1 MTLPEYEADSKEYQ
15 DYLAAK
21 KAYDE
26 AYAKY
31 LEEKAAYDN
40 VTLPEYEADSKAYQ
54 DYLAAKK
61 VYDEAYAKYLEEK
74 AAYDNVTLP
83 EYEADSKAY
92 QDYLIAKQA
101 YDKAHAKYLE
111 EKFKYENE
119 TKPKYDQLV
128 EENTI
133 YDGVTEYNKDIED
146 KNIDIDNQNAALED
160 DVSAEDVDSITDA
173 GTINA
178 GVEVDETT
186 MNTLKTYDALV
197 KAQGDLEIAA
207 AALENHEGKDAE
219 LGSEA
224 YNQYLEAV
232 KIYNQNVQ
240 EHNALITAYNEAVK
254 TYNDAVKAFN
264 DKQDANA
271 GTSTSTGSQTGT
283 GTADWGNVNIK
294 NKYLNHI
301 DVKYT
306 AAVAKDKTVDA
317 DGSETSNESATQYTV
332 VGVYVDEAAAK
343 AHEEAKKNP
352 RYNEEKDGIKY
363 YGVSY
368 KNNDESSTQTHS
380 IQKDAANHEFGNPSH
395 TGAWMNPGEGH
406 ISFYM
411 TLQNGT
417 TTQGIQVTMDAN
429 SVYPDG
435 TYYHAASDD
444 RLDLYVDSNG
454 HKLQTVTIDGVEYY
468 DISGQSVFVIS
479 ALTCDGMT
487 EKGHWEG
494 YGMNRKWVVD
504 SLTPNGLDLV
514 VNVETLISIT
524 QANHA
529 QNIKYL
535 DLELGKTAQAEE
547 PADPGEAPVAPTFDK
562 EEPDVVKNPGEA
574 PEAPTFDKEEPDVV
588 KNPGEAPEAPTFD
601 KEEPD
606 VVKNPGEAP
615 EAPTFDETEPDPV
628 KNPGEAPEAPTF
640 DEKEPDAVKDPGKAP
655 EAPIFDKEEPGVVKN
670 PGEAPEAP
678 TFDEKEPDA
687 VKDPGKAPEAPTFDE
702 IEPDPVEKP
711 GDEPIN
717 PGSFNQTE
725 PEAPKPADR
734 LDHAEKLEKLEEKKI
749 FEVVEPTPD
758 PEPQPNPNPH
768 PQIRIHNN
776 GLVEIDDEEV
786 PLADAPKTGDLSTLL
801 LAMSMGS
808 AGGMAML
815 NRKKKEEE

>member
-26 AYAKY
+26 AYTKY
-31 LEEKAAYDN
+31 LEEKA
-40 VTLPEYEADSKAYQ
+40 
-54 DYLAAKK
+54 
-61 VYDEAYAKYLEEK
+61 
-74 AAYDNVTLP
+74 
-83 EYEADSKAY
+83 
-92 QDYLIAKQA
+92 
-101 YDKAHAKYLE
+101 
-111 EKFKYENE
+111 KYENE
-119 TKPKYDQLV
+119 IKPKYDQLV

-133 YDGVTEYNKDIED
+133 YDGVTKYNKEIED
-146 KNIDIDNQNAALED
+146 KNTNIDNQNTALED
-160 DVSAEDVDSITDA
+160 DVSAEDVDSITNV
-173 GTINA
+173 GGINA
-178 GVEVDETT
+178 GVKVDETT

-207 AALENHEGKDAE
+207 AALENHEGKKAA
-219 LGSEA
+219 LGTEA

-232 KIYNQNVQ
+232 KTYNEDVQ
-240 EHNALITAYNEAVK
+240 KHNALVTAYNEAVK
-254 TYNDAVKAFN
+254 TYNDAVKSFN
-264 DKQDANA
+264 DEQDANA
-271 GTSTSTGSQTGT
+271 GTSSTTGSQTGT
-283 GTADWGNVNIK
+283 GTADWGNVDIK

-317 DGSETSNESATQYTV
+317 DGAETSNESATRHTV
-332 VGVYVDEAAAK
+332 VGVYIDEAAAK
-343 AHEEAKKNP
+343 VHEEAKKNP
-352 RYNEEKDGIKY
+352 RYNEDKDGIKY

-368 KNNDESSTQTHS
+368 KNNDESNTQTHS
-380 IQKDAANHEFGNPSH
+380 IQKDAGNHEFGNPSH
-395 TGAWMNPGEGH
+395 TGAWMNPGEGY

-411 TLQNGT
+411 TLQNGA

-435 TYYHAASDD
+435 TYYHAAADD

-479 ALTCDGMT
+479 ALTCDGMS

-494 YGMNRKWVVD
+494 YGKNRKWVVD

-547 PADPGEAPVAPTFDK
+547 PADPGEAPVAPTFDEPEIK
-562 EEPDVVKNPGEA
+562 EVADPGEA
-574 PEAPTFDKEEPDVV
+574 PEAPTFDKTEPDPV
-588 KNPGEAPEAPTFD
+588 KD
-601 KEEPD
+601 
-606 VVKNPGEAP
+606 PGEAP

-628 KNPGEAPEAPTF
+628 KDPGEAPEAPSFNET
-640 DEKEPDAVKDPGKAP
+640 
-655 EAPIFDKEEPGVVKN
+655 
-670 PGEAPEAP
+670 
-678 TFDEKEPDA
+678 
-687 VKDPGKAPEAPTFDE
+687 
-702 IEPDPVEKP
+702 EPDPVEKP

-717 PGSFNQTE
+717 PGPFNKTE
-725 PEAPKPADR
+725 PEAPKPTDR
-734 LDHAEKLEKLEEKKI
+734 LDHAEKLEKLEEKEI

-758 PEPQPNPNPH
+758 PDPEPQDI
-768 PQIRIHNN
+768 PQPYIRIRNN
-776 GLVEIDDEEV
+776 GLIEIDDEEV

-808 AGGMAML
+808 AGGMVML
-815 NRKKKEEE
+815 NRKKKEEK